1 MRLHLCRHPLAFF
14 GKQFLNLMGKILR
27 IASSRIVGTEDVEG
41 YSGCFSLNLS
51 DNSVMRERV
60 SARRTLKGLVVDLRI
75 IHERNNIA
83 KYSIICMFRECFEI
97 IVPFLKLV
105 RTFVSVFTYLTQLS
119 QAINSPSV
127 PNAVGK
133 SKISI
138 EKNREKTEK
147 IYLSIFIY

>member
-1 MRLHLCRHPLAFF
+1 M
-14 GKQFLNLMGKILR
+14 KEIILR
-27 IASSRIVGTEDVEG
+27 NTQLFA
-41 YSGCFSLNLS
+41 CFVN
-51 DNSVMRERV
+51 V
-60 SARRTLKGLVVDLRI
+60 LRLL
-75 IHERNNIA
+75 
-83 KYSIICMFRECFEI
+83 YL
-97 IVPFLKLV
+97 FLKLV